1 MPKISASTLS
11 EHRAET
17 VDRLIEAF
25 GELVMAR
32 GYDAVTL
39 ADVAA
44 EAGLARTAIYNY
56 FRERE
61 EVLFAWIDREVARTM
76 DALHAEVTAA
86 PTAAGRLRVFVRS
99 QLSSFT
105 DRHLPPG
112 QEIAHILGPEAH
124 GRFRSHVEPLEKLG
138 EQIISDGVE
147 SGEFM
152 AVGAADTVAMVQAC
166 IGAERGPLSTGEHD
180 LEGATDTVTSF
191 LLRALGATVDGGGK
205 ATGGK
210 AKGVKAKSIKAAG
223 PKKRKTKPAG

>member
-1 MPKISASTLS
+1 MPKISASSLS

-17 VDRLIEAF
+17 VERLVKAF

-61 EVLFAWIDREVARTM
+61 DLLFAWIDQEVARTM
-76 DALHAEVTAA
+76 DALHEEVMAA

-99 QLSSFT
+99 QLASFT

-112 QEIAHILGPEAH
+112 REVAHILGPEAH

-147 SGEFM
+147 SGEFT
-152 AVGAADTVAMVQAC
+152 AVDPADTVAMVLAC

-180 LEGATDTVTSF
+180 LERATDSVTAF
-191 LLRALGATVDGGGK
+191 LLRALG
-205 ATGGK
+205 
-210 AKGVKAKSIKAAG
+210 VKAEAAPTAAKSKKASAPKGKRAG
-223 PKKRKTKPAG
+223 